1 VQPTTQQETR
11 LIGALRAGD
20 EAAFASLIDM
30 YHASMLRIAMLYV
43 RNASVAEEVVQDA
56 WLGMLRGLG
65 GFEAR
70 SSLKTWLFRILVNTA
85 KARAMRER
93 RSVPLSVLA
102 DAGLEVSS
110 FEPAL
115 EPERFRPP
123 DAPQWAGGWVSFPM
137 TWGDAPEERLLA
149 RETQLTIRGAI
160 DALPPNQR
168 SVVSLRDIEGWAAEE
183 VCQVLQITE
192 ANQRVLLHRGRSRV
206 RRVLERY
213 LTGT

>member
-1 VQPTTQQETR
+1 
-11 LIGALRAGD
+11 
-20 EAAFASLIDM
+20 M